1 MLRKKGEV
9 ISIKFEISLQK
20 ENPYMKRKE
29 LSVDIDHSS
38 ESTPSKAAL
47 QQLLSKELRKEIE
60 HIDIR
65 DIFSGKGIANA
76 KARVF
81 VWEEPKAQ
89 DLSKVVKK
97 KSGESKPEEKPAET
111 KPAAEKK

>member
-1 MLRKKGEV
+1 MKLA
-9 ISIKFEISLQK
+9 IKNEK
-20 ENPYMKRKE
+20 NNPYLRRKE
-29 LSVDIDHSS
+29 LEVGIDHTS
-38 ESTPSKAAL
+38 ESTPSKAAI